1 MNKSVKNELPP
12 FRPILSAVST
22 SKFKLGKFLLPIL
35 SDITL
40 NEFNVKDS
48 FIFFDEILTQN
59 NDLHM
64 DSLDVDALFTN
75 IPLEQ
80 TINIWVEKLF
90 ETQDTL
96 VKRISKKDICDL
108 LNLATKQSFVTFN
121 NKFHIKIDSV
131 AMGTPPGPIM
141 AHIFVS
147 HHEKTGCINVP
158 LNLNQLFVEF
168 ILIIFLD
175 FMNHLNLSTRFTNI
189 SPLNMR
195 G

>member
-1 MNKSVKNELPP
+1 MHKSVKNELPP

-22 SKFKLGKFLLPIL
+22 PKFKQAKFLLPIL

-48 FIFFDEILTQN
+48 FLFFDEILTQH

-64 DSLDVDALFTN
+64 VYALFTN

-80 TINIWVEKLF
+80 TIDIWVEKLF

-108 LNLATKQSFVTFN
+108 PNLATKQSFVTFN
-121 NKFHIKIDSV
+121 NKFYIKIDSV
-131 AMGTPPGPIM
+131 TFCRIYID
-141 AHIFVS
+141 HIFVLYES
-147 HHEKTGCINVP
+147 SKSANSFHKYISSKHERIN
-158 LNLNQLFVEF
+158 FTVEQDNVGSNSF
-168 ILIIFLD
+168 
-175 FMNHLNLSTRFTNI
+175 
-189 SPLNMR
+189 
-195 G
+195 